1 MTPERVMW
9 FDERSS
15 FHNIIM
21 QSKAARADVEAAISY
36 PEDLAEMIDEC
47 GYTKQFSMYIK

>member
-1 MTPERVMW
+1 
-9 FDERSS
+9 
-15 FHNIIM
+15 M